1 LPALSALRRSRS
13 KRACRH
19 ATATGRCCLSRPARM
34 PCRPPGP
41 ARTRMAKAGLKLSGE
56 YAWMKRSFDGVHVG
70 SWRRSR
76 KMHPRTTSGSSSGA
90 MKGLGWRN
98 GASPHGL
105 GGNPCGDQHTKQGGK
120 KPGPRRDHVNG
131 LGMTWRDGRLGPRS
145 VCGIPAA
152 AIKGRHVRSP
162 NGGWH
167 GLLGCGSGVGLHR
180 QAEGMKSDGLGAH
193 RYRSRWGAVLYA
205 AT

>member
-1 LPALSALRRSRS
+1 
-13 KRACRH
+13 
-19 ATATGRCCLSRPARM
+19 
-34 PCRPPGP
+34 
-41 ARTRMAKAGLKLSGE
+41 
-56 YAWMKRSFDGVHVG
+56 
-70 SWRRSR
+70 
-76 KMHPRTTSGSSSGA
+76 

-105 GGNPCGDQHTKQGGK
+105 GGNPWGDQHTKQGGK

-131 LGMTWRDGRLGPRS
+131 LGMTWREMVGWGLAVYVASPLLRS
-145 VCGIPAA
+145 
-152 AIKGRHVRSP
+152 KG
-162 NGGWH
+162 G